1 MRKFRFMMFMLVG
14 IGLVMGGCA
23 RPTPAPIPP
32 PLEAARPP
40 SLISHGGRIDLGKQF
55 LEMLVSEDY
64 PGAVAWFNPKMKEA
78 LSEAKLTDT
87 WTKLLSQ
94 VGQFEEVTGSM
105 TERIQEYERITLT
118 CRFQKDSIDVRVV
131 FDEDDL
137 VAGLFFAPATTA
149 IAPWSPPDYVDRGKF
164 DEVEAVIGSGDW
176 ALPGT
181 LSLPKGIGPFPAVVL
196 VHGSGPND
204 RDETIYSNKPFRDL
218 AWGLA
223 SQDIAVL
230 RYDKRTL
237 VHANKLGNLVDS
249 LTVYEET
256 VEDALLAVEA
266 LRKIDK
272 IDNDRIYVLGHS
284 LGGMLVPQIG
294 AGDED
299 IAGFIILAG
308 GARPL
313 EDMVLEQVTYIFN
326 LDGPPDEDQE
336 AMLDEIREQ
345 VQRIKEPNLSA
356 STPASNLLEIPAA
369 YWLDL
374 RGYDPPEQAV
384 SLERPTLVLQ
394 GGRDY
399 QVTEVDFQR
408 WQRYLG
414 NTDWADF
421 KLYPDLNHLF
431 ISGEGVITPAEY
443 MQPGNVSK
451 EVVDD
456 IARWIIEQ
464 QQR

>member
-1 MRKFRFMMFMLVG
+1 MKNYMVVLFPMVAISLV
-14 IGLVMGGCA
+14 ISGCA
-23 RPTPAPIPP
+23 RPTPSPTSPPI
-32 PLEAARPP
+32 EAAQPP
-40 SLISHGGRIDLGKQF
+40 SLIGHTGRIDLGRQF
-55 LEMLVSEDY
+55 LDLLVQEDF
-64 PGAVAWFNPKMKEA
+64 GSAVEWFNPKMKEA
-78 LSEAKLTDT
+78 LSQSQLQDT
-87 WTKLLSQ
+87 WKKLVSKI
-94 VGQFEEVTGSM
+94 GQFEEVVGTR
-105 TERIQEYERITLT
+105 TEQVEQYERIILT
-118 CRFQKDSIDVRVV
+118 SRFQKDSIDVLVV

-137 VAGLFFAPATTA
+137 VVGLFFTPASA
-149 IAPWSPPDYVDRGKF
+149 QLAPWTSPAYADQDKF
-164 DEVEAVIGSGDW
+164 EEKDVTIGSGDW

-181 LSLPKGIGPFPAVVL
+181 LSLPKGVGPFPAVVL

-237 VHANKLGNLVDS
+237 VHANKLGNLVDT

-294 AGDED
+294 AGDAD

-313 EDMVLEQVTYIFN
+313 EDMILEQVTYIFN

-336 AMLDEIREQ
+336 AMLNEIREQ
-345 VQRIKEPNLSA
+345 VQRIKEPNLTA

-374 RGYDPPEQAV
+374 RGYDPPEKAIA
-384 SLERPTLVLQ
+384 LERPTLILQ

-443 MQPGNVSK
+443 MQPGNVAR
-451 EVVDD
+451 EVVDG
-456 IARWIIEQ
+456 IARWIKEQ
-464 QQR
+464 R

>member
-1 MRKFRFMMFMLVG
+1 MNNFKLVLLTLAV
-14 IGLVMGGCA
+14 IGLVNSGCA
-23 RPTPAPIPP
+23 RPTPSPTLP
-32 PLEAARPP
+32 PLEAAQPP
-40 SLISHGGRIDLGKQF
+40 SLVSYAGRSDLGKQF
-55 LEMLVSEDY
+55 LDLLVQEDFRA
-64 PGAVAWFNPKMKEA
+64 AVEWFNPQMKGA
-78 LSEAKLTDT
+78 LSESQLQDT
-87 WTKLLSQ
+87 WNKLLSQ
-94 VGQFEEVTGSM
+94 VGQFEEVTGTI
-105 TERIQEYERITLT
+105 TERIDEYERIALT
-118 CRFQKDSIDVRVV
+118 SRFQKDTIDVLVV

-137 VAGLFFAPATTA
+137 VAGLFFTPASSRLAPWTAPA
-149 IAPWSPPDYVDRGKF
+149 YVDQDMF
-164 DEVEAVIGSGDW
+164 EEVEITVGGGEW

-181 LSLPKGIGPFPAVVL
+181 LSLPKREGPFPAVVL

-223 SQDIAVL
+223 SQGIAVL

-237 VHANKLGNLVDS
+237 VHANKLGNLVDT

-294 AGDED
+294 AGDDD
-299 IAGFIILAG
+299 IAGFIVLAG

-313 EDMVLEQVTYIFN
+313 EDMILEQVTYIFN
-326 LDGPPDEDQE
+326 LGGPPDEEQQE
-336 AMLDEIREQ
+336 MLNEIREQ
-345 VQRIKEPNLSA
+345 VQRIKDPNLSA
-356 STPASNLLEIPAA
+356 STPASDLLDIPAA

-384 SLERPTLVLQ
+384 SLERPTLILQ

-431 ISGEGVITPAEY
+431 ISGEGVITPDEY
-443 MQPGNVSK
+443 MQPGNLAR

-464 QQR
+464 Q